1 MYSTGRGGG
10 DSVVGMDGGCTRIDE
25 AVSDTFSSE
34 ARLAP
39 GWQGWSGVLGDF
51 LLIFSTIVSDA
62 VASLRQM

>member
-1 MYSTGRGGG
+1 
-10 DSVVGMDGGCTRIDE
+10 MDGGCTRIDE
-25 AVSDTFSSE
+25 AVSDPFSSE